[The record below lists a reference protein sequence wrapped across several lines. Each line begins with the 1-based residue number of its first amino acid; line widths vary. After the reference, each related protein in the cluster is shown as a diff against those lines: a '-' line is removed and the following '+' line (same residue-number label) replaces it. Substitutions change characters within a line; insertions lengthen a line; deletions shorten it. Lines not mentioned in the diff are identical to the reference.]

1 MPKRSRKYDRE
12 TAMSVKRGPESTSTD
27 TSRSMPP
34 AKKAKTDTKSKE
46 KKTVEVKPAGETSQH
61 MKNIIV
67 AQLIREGKVRMT
79 KSMDFSK

>member
-34 AKKAKTDTKSKE
+34 AKKAKTDTKSKI
-46 KKTVEVKPAGETSQH
+46 KPAGETSQH

-67 AQLIREGKVRMT
+67 AELIREGKVRMT
-79 KSMDFSK
+79 RSMDFSK